1 MTVLCCDSGIVLC
14 CDSGIVVDHRHTP
27 PDGPPRSLTTHA
39 AILNI
44 CGGIYACKASGP
56 MKASQSAQNF
66 RAPPIAIAV
75 ASPVAQPVA
84 TPLYTTSSAAPVAV
98 PVQAV
103 ATAAPAPV
111 APAVDVAKV

>member
-1 MTVLCCDSGIVLC
+1 MLCCDSAVVTGI
-14 CDSGIVVDHRHTP
+14 DHRHTP
-27 PDGPPRSLTTHA
+27 PDGPPRWIPHHAHA

-66 RAPPIAIAV
+66 RAAPPIAIAV

>member
-1 MTVLCCDSGIVLC
+1 
-14 CDSGIVVDHRHTP
+14 
-27 PDGPPRSLTTHA
+27 
-39 AILNI
+39 
-44 CGGIYACKASGP
+44 

-66 RAPPIAIAV
+66 RAPPVAIAV
-75 ASPVAQPVA
+75 ASPVA
-84 TPLYTTSSAAPVAV
+84 TPLDTTSSAAPVAV